1 MRQTYIK
8 INSLCVSV
16 TASCVTFDYD
26 RPKHRQYHHHHHH
39 HRRRRRH
46 EPQQQQ
52 QMVFVIV

>member
-1 MRQTYIK
+1 MRQTY

>member
-1 MRQTYIK
+1 MRQTY

-39 HRRRRRH
+39 HHHRRRRRH